1 LTQADI
7 GQQLRQVLATRPEIK
22 FAYLYGSFV
31 EQETFHDVDVALYLD
46 PVPADAFDYG
56 MAMSVDLTRALRLPV
71 DVQVINDLSIGFQHQ
86 VLQGRLLFTRDETFL
101 TDFIEQV
108 AIEYTAFSH
117 FLPEY
122 LEAVTT

>member
-1 LTQADI
+1 MTQADI
-7 GQQLRQVLATRPEIK
+7 RQQLRQFLEARPEIK

-31 EQETFHDVDVALYLD
+31 EQEAFHDVDVALYLD
-46 PVPADAFDYG
+46 PPPVDVFDYA
-56 MAMSVDLTRALRLPV
+56 MAMTVGLTRALRLPV
-71 DVQVINDLSIGFQHQ
+71 DAQVINDLPIGFQHQ
-86 VLQGRLLFTRDETFL
+86 VLQGELLFTRDEIFL

-108 AIEYTAFSH
+108 ANEYTAFSH